1 MHPTHIPL
9 RVATG
14 AFILNSGITK
24 LKAGEEEQQQ
34 MHGWASSTYPFL
46 KDLKPGEF
54 TKLLAYGE
62 IGLGAA
68 LLLPTVPSAVAG
80 GALAA
85 FGAGLTGM
93 YLKTPGMTQDDGIRP
108 TGEGTGLAKDV
119 WLVGAGLTLAM
130 QSFLS
135 GTKSAAQSVADG
147 VAGAAGAVAGGVT
160 GAASSVGHGI
170 TDAVSGAASSVGHGL
185 SGAVGAGASKG
196 KGGVHSLLDSAH
208 DKREDLADALA
219 DLAESL
225 VGKR

>member
-1 MHPTHIPL
+1 MHPTHVPL

-14 AFILNSGITK
+14 AFVLNSGLGK

-34 MHGWASSTYPFL
+34 MHGWASSVYPFL

-54 TKLLAYGE
+54 TKLLAYSE

-68 LLLPTVPSAVAG
+68 LLLPTVPSAIAG

-85 FGAGLTGM
+85 FGAGLTGL

-108 TGEGTGLAKDV
+108 TAEGTATAKDI

-147 VAGAAGAVAGGVT
+147 VGNAAGAVAGGVT
-160 GAASSVGHGI
+160 DAASSVGHGI
-170 TDAVSGAASSVGHGL
+170 T
-185 SGAVGAGASKG
+185 GAVGKGASKG
-196 KGGVHSLLDSAH
+196 KGGVAGLLGSAN
-208 DKREDLADALA
+208 DAREDLADALA
-219 DLAESL
+219 DLADSM

>member
-1 MHPTHIPL
+1 MHPTHVPL
-9 RVATG
+9 RVVTG
-14 AFILNSGITK
+14 AYILNSGLNK

-34 MHGWASSTYPFL
+34 MHGWASSVYPFL
-46 KDLKPGEF
+46 GELKPKEF
-54 TKLLAYGE
+54 SKLLGYGE

-108 TGEGTGLAKDV
+108 TTEGTGLAKDV

-135 GTKSAAQSVADG
+135 GTKHAAQSVAGG

-160 GAASSVGHGI
+160 GAASSVG
-170 TDAVSGAASSVGHGL
+170 SGLTS
-185 SGAVGAGASKG
+185 AVGAGASKS

-208 DKREDLADALA
+208 DKREELADTLA

>member
-1 MHPTHIPL
+1 MHPTHVPL
-9 RVATG
+9 RVVTG
-14 AFILNSGITK
+14 AYILNSGLNK

-34 MHGWASSTYPFL
+34 MHGWASSVYPFL
-46 KDLKPGEF
+46 GELKPKEF
-54 TKLLAYGE
+54 SKLLGYGE

-108 TGEGTGLAKDV
+108 TTEGTGLAKDV

-135 GTKSAAQSVADG
+135 GTKHAAQSVAGG

-160 GAASSVGHGI
+160 GAAGSVKDGV
-170 TDAVSGAASSVGHGL
+170 T
-185 SGAVGAGASKG
+185 GAVGSVVGSGSSKAE
-196 KGGVHSLLDSAH
+196 KGVKGLLSSAH
-208 DKREDLADALA
+208 DARADLADALA
-219 DLAESL
+219 DLADAMI
-225 VGKR
+225 KR

>member
-1 MHPTHIPL
+1 MHPTHVPL

-14 AFILNSGITK
+14 AFILNSGLGK

-34 MHGWASSTYPFL
+34 MHGWASNTYPFL

-93 YLKTPGMTQDDGIRP
+93 YLKTPGMTQEDGIRP
-108 TGEGTGLAKDV
+108 TAEGTGLAKDV

-135 GTKSAAQSVADG
+135 GTKHAAQSVADG
-147 VAGAAGAVAGGVT
+147 VSN
-160 GAASSVGHGI
+160 AASSVGTGI
-170 TDAVSGAASSVGHGL
+170 SGAASSVGAGL
-185 SGAVGAGASKG
+185 TGAVGAGAAKSR
-196 KGGVHSLLDSAH
+196 GGVHSLLDTAH

-219 DLAESL
+219 DLAESI
-225 VGKR
+225 VGRR

>member
-1 MHPTHIPL
+1 MHPTHVPL

-14 AFILNSGITK
+14 AYILNSGINK

-34 MHGWASSTYPFL
+34 MHGWASSVYPFF

-54 TKLLAYGE
+54 SKLLGYGE

-68 LLLPTVPSAVAG
+68 LLLPNVPSAVAG

-93 YLKTPGMTQDDGIRP
+93 YLKTPGMTKDDGIRP
-108 TGEGTGLAKDV
+108 TAEGTSLAKDV

-135 GTKSAAQSVADG
+135 GTKHAAQSVADG
-147 VAGAAGAVAGGVT
+147 VSTAVGNVGS
-160 GAASSVGHGI
+160 GISDAASSVTHGI
-170 TDAVSGAASSVGHGL
+170 T
-185 SGAVGAGASKG
+185 GAVGAGAAKS

-208 DKREDLADALA
+208 DAREELADSLA

-225 VGKR
+225 IGKR